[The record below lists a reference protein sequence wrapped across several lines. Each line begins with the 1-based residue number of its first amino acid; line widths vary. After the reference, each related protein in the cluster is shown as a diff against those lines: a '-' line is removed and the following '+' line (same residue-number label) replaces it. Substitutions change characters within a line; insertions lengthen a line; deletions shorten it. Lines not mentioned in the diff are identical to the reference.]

1 MLDQNE
7 KGNVSSPEIKVN
19 NSSFNSNIETIKTR
33 SGEIIRYSMDPSK
46 ITKTIKLEDLTEKD
60 LYEDRKDTN
69 GVPILKRIERYPE
82 LSDDIFIPIDFIRAD
97 GNKVSDNILLNK
109 KQELYYRD
117 KNRIFR
123 GCLTNKPSKLGYI
136 IVGIEDKN
144 IRVSRIMAST
154 FLINPDPKVYEVVNH
169 INHITT
175 DNNLTNLNFVTRC
188 ENSNKQ
194 NGTCFN
200 KKPKDKSKLT
210 NYIALDDLGNEV
222 FRITKEK
229 ETNPDNYNLGEIVK
243 SIADKRKYRGYYW
256 KVENIARIE
265 FYKRINC
272 TGNVKDY
279 SWESH
284 SIYPNLYV
292 CKEGFIS
299 CKDKILGSLNIEGYI
314 YVNVG
319 GDSFKNGR
327 AAHRIIMEHVLKRKL
342 KPDEIVDHINTIRTD
357 NSFDNLRLT
366 DWTGNA
372 NNPITVQ
379 KFKKKVL
386 LVDLYGDFI
395 CYDER
400 EELLKI
406 IFPDDP
412 EKWNDGNRI
421 CGSVK
426 HNRHHKVTHR
436 ITNNNYLVITDLDTA
451 NQSILE
457 TIQEEIMY
465 VFDRDGNLIDALGTG
480 NILKQLEEKYKI
492 DCTTAYESVKYNRY
506 TRKGFKFVKGGN
518 IIEILKSLGHLT
530 ALDFKP
536 EDTNKKDNN

>member
-33 SGEIIRYSMDPSK
+33 SGETVRYSMDPSK

-82 LSDDIFIPIDFIRAD
+82 LPDDIFIPIDFIRAD

-175 DNNLTNLNFVTRC
+175 DNNLSNLNFVTRC
-188 ENSNKQ
+188 ENANVK
-194 NGTCFN
+194 NGTRRESG
-200 KKPKDKSKLT
+200 KKLTSSKLT
-210 NYIALDDLGNEV
+210 QYIALDDSGNEV
-222 FRITKEK
+222 FRITKNE
-229 ETNPDNYNLGEIVK
+229 ETNPNKYRLEGISE
-243 SIADKRKYRGYYW
+243 SIKMNKKYRGYYW
-256 KVENIARIE
+256 KSENKSRIE
-265 FYKRINC
+265 FYKKINC

-279 SWESH
+279 SWEPH
-284 SIYPNLYV
+284 SLYPNLYV
-292 CKEGFIS
+292 CKEGFIRY
-299 CKDKILGSLNIEGYI
+299 KDKILGSFNIEGYI
-314 YVNVG
+314 YTNG
-319 GDSFKNGR
+319 GIFKNGR
-327 AAHRIIMEHVLKRKL
+327 AAHRIIMEHILKRKL
-342 KPDEIVDHINTIRTD
+342 KPDEIVDHINTVRTD

-386 LVDLYGDFI
+386 LVDLYGDFV
-395 CYDER
+395 CYGER

-406 IFPDDP
+406 IFPDNP
-412 EKWNDGNRI
+412 EKWNDGDRI

-426 HNRHHKVTHR
+426 NKRHHKVTHR
-436 ITNNNYLVITDLDTA
+436 IT
-451 NQSILE
+451 
-457 TIQEEIMY
+457 
-465 VFDRDGNLIDALGTG
+465 
-480 NILKQLEEKYKI
+480 
-492 DCTTAYESVKYNRY
+492 
-506 TRKGFKFVKGGN
+506 
-518 IIEILKSLGHLT
+518 H
-530 ALDFKP
+530 
-536 EDTNKKDNN
+536 

>member
-1 MLDQNE
+1 
-7 KGNVSSPEIKVN
+7 
-19 NSSFNSNIETIKTR
+19 
-33 SGEIIRYSMDPSK
+33 
-46 ITKTIKLEDLTEKD
+46 
-60 LYEDRKDTN
+60 
-69 GVPILKRIERYPE
+69 
-82 LSDDIFIPIDFIRAD
+82 
-97 GNKVSDNILLNK
+97 
-109 KQELYYRD
+109 
-117 KNRIFR
+117 
-123 GCLTNKPSKLGYI
+123 
-136 IVGIEDKN
+136 
-144 IRVSRIMAST
+144 MAST

-175 DNNLTNLNFVTRC
+175 DNNLSNLNFVTRC

-194 NGTCFN
+194 NGTCSN

-229 ETNPDNYNLGEIVK
+229 ETNPDNYKLGEIVK

-272 TGNVKDY
+272 TGNINDY

-292 CKEGFIS
+292 CREGFIS
-299 CKDKILGSLNIEGYI
+299 YKDKILGSLSIEGYI
-314 YVNVG
+314 YVNV

-327 AAHRIIMEHVLKRKL
+327 AAHRIIMEHILKRKL
-342 KPDEIVDHINTIRTD
+342 KPDEIVDHINTVRTD

-426 HNRHHKVTHR
+426 YDRQHKVTHR
-436 ITNNNYLVITDLDTA
+436 ITNNNYLVIRDLDTA

-465 VFDRDGNLIDALGTG
+465 VFDREGNLIDALGTG

-530 ALDFKP
+530 ALNFKP
-536 EDTNKKDNN
+536 EEDTNKKDNN

>member
-1 MLDQNE
+1 MLNQNE

-33 SGEIIRYSMDPSK
+33 NGEIIRYSMDPSK

-82 LSDDIFIPIDFIRAD
+82 LPDDIFIPIDFIRAD

-109 KQELYYRD
+109 KQELYYKD

-175 DNNLTNLNFVTRC
+175 DNNLSNLNFVTKS
-188 ENSNKQ
+188 ENSNVK
-194 NGTCFN
+194 NGTSRGGGRKLTN
-200 KKPKDKSKLT
+200 SKLT
-210 NYIALDDLGNEV
+210 QYIALDDSGNEV
-222 FRITKEK
+222 FRITKNE
-229 ETNPDNYNLGEIVK
+229 ETNPNKYRLEGISE
-243 SIADKRKYRGYYW
+243 SIKMNKKYRGYYW
-256 KVENIARIE
+256 KSENRSREE
-265 FYKRINC
+265 FYKKINC

-279 SWESH
+279 SWEPH
-284 SIYPNLYV
+284 SLYPNLYV
-292 CKEGFIS
+292 CKEGFIK
-299 CKDKILGSLNIEGYI
+299 KDNKIIGSMDGLEGYVT
-314 YVNVG
+314 VNL
-319 GDSFKNGR
+319 KNVETCR
-327 AAHRIIMEHVLKRKL
+327 AHRIIMEHILKRKL

-372 NNPITVQ
+372 NNPITKQ

-400 EELLKI
+400 KELLKI
-406 IFPDDP
+406 MFPDNP
-412 EKWNDGNRI
+412 EMWNNRNYI
-421 CGSVK
+421 CGSSGE
-426 HNRHHKVTHR
+426 HHKVTHR

-465 VFDRDGNLIDALGTG
+465 VFDREGNLIDALGTG

-492 DCTTAYESVKYNRY
+492 TNSIAYGSIKYNRY
-506 TRKGFKFVKGGN
+506 TRKGLKFVKGGN

-530 ALDFKP
+530 ALNFKP

>member
-7 KGNVSSPEIKVN
+7 KGNVSSPEIKAN
-19 NSSFNSNIETIKTR
+19 NSNFNSNIETVKTR

-46 ITKTIKLEDLTEKD
+46 ITKTIKLKDLTEKD

-82 LSDDIFIPIDFIRAD
+82 LPDDIFIPIDFIRAD

-169 INHITT
+169 INHTTT
-175 DNNLTNLNFVTRC
+175 DNNLSNLNFVTRC
-188 ENSNKQ
+188 ENANVK
-194 NGTCFN
+194 NGTSRGGG
-200 KKPKDKSKLT
+200 KKLNNSKLT
-210 NYIALDDLGNEV
+210 QYIALDDSGNEV
-222 FRITKEK
+222 FRITKNE
-229 ETNPDNYNLGEIVK
+229 ETNPNKYRWGGISESVK
-243 SIADKRKYRGYYW
+243 MNKKYRGYYW
-256 KVENIARIE
+256 KIENKSREE
-265 FYKRINC
+265 FYKKINC

-279 SWESH
+279 SWEPH
-284 SIYPNLYV
+284 SLYPDLYV
-292 CKEGFIS
+292 CKEGFIK
-299 CKDKILGSLNIEGYI
+299 KDNKIIGSMDGLEGYI
-314 YVNVG
+314 TVNL
-319 GDSFKNGR
+319 KNVETCR
-327 AAHRIIMEHVLKRKL
+327 AHRIIMEHILKRKL

-372 NNPITVQ
+372 NNPITRQ

-412 EKWNDGNRI
+412 EKWNDRNRI

-465 VFDRDGNLIDALGTG
+465 VFDREGNLIDALGTG

-492 DCTTAYESVKYNRY
+492 KNITAYESVKYNRY

-530 ALDFKP
+530 ALNFKP